1 MRSARN
7 YAAQVL
13 ILAGLYL
20 GAARIGL
27 ELSVAHGVITPV
39 WIPTGIALA
48 ALLVFGY
55 RMWLGVALGAF
66 AANAMDLPLALA
78 AGIAIGNTLEAVLG
92 TFFLRRTGFDA
103 ALERTR
109 DVLLFVLFGAVVA
122 TGVAATN
129 GVTVLYLGDRLTDT
143 TVQSAWILWWFGDL
157 IGALLVTPALLVWHK
172 QWRARR
178 AIDVPEATVLVATTA
193 LAASIV
199 FLGGHWSYPYVLF
212 PLLVWAA
219 LRFKQLGAA
228 TTVLII
234 GVIGT
239 VGTINGSVPIG
250 GATETQSVQ
259 ILQALI
265 AVVGL
270 GVLVIASSIAER
282 DATRAALDDANAR
295 MADAQAIANLGSWSW
310 DIPAN
315 RVVWSDEMYRI
326 YGYEP
331 QEGPVTFEKAM
342 ERVVEEDAGRVAR
355 VLEQE
360 FEARRDHTNPDIHYR
375 ITLPDGTERQ
385 LVGKGAI
392 SFGAGGE
399 PLRMVGTVED
409 VTDVLKA
416 QAEMAEAFA
425 REREAADRLRELDL
439 IKNTFMSAVSHD
451 LRSPLTTI
459 GALSDVLVKRLG
471 DLPREEVAAALGRIS
486 GSAARANRVL
496 TNILDVDRLSRGGI
510 EAARGEVDLA
520 DLSARVAY
528 GMETDGHQIA
538 LPDKRT
544 TAWVDEG
551 LVERII
557 ENLLYNAVRHSG
569 TATKVAVRF
578 EDEPDGIVLIVED
591 SGDGVPDELKGP
603 IFQAFHRGTT
613 PASGTGVGLFLV
625 AQFAALHGG
634 RAWVEDRAGGGAS
647 FRVFFPANEAAS
659 APEAG

>member
-1 MRSARN
+1 
-7 YAAQVL
+7 
-13 ILAGLYL
+13 
-20 GAARIGL
+20 
-27 ELSVAHGVITPV
+27 
-39 WIPTGIALA
+39 
-48 ALLVFGY
+48 
-55 RMWLGVALGAF
+55 
-66 AANAMDLPLALA
+66 
-78 AGIAIGNTLEAVLG
+78 
-92 TFFLRRTGFDA
+92 
-103 ALERTR
+103 
-109 DVLLFVLFGAVVA
+109 
-122 TGVAATN
+122 
-129 GVTVLYLGDRLTDT
+129 
-143 TVQSAWILWWFGDL
+143 
-157 IGALLVTPALLVWHK
+157 
-172 QWRARR
+172 
-178 AIDVPEATVLVATTA
+178 
-193 LAASIV
+193 
-199 FLGGHWSYPYVLF
+199 
-212 PLLVWAA
+212 VWAA

-282 DATRAALDDANAR
+282 DATRAELDDANAR

-471 DLPREEVAAALGRIS
+471 ALPREEVAAALGRIS

-520 DLSARVAY
+520 DLCARVAY